1 MNSEICSILR
11 DINIQLQNI
20 NYNLSQLS
28 QNQQQCNNINQ
39 RTCDNNQMFIA
50 AQLPVIEKNNEITD
64 IQLKCMKGELP
75 NGTTQSNK

>member
-1 MNSEICSILR
+1 MNSEVCNILR
-11 DINIQLQNI
+11 EISYTLREINNNLFQLN
-20 NYNLSQLS
+20 
-28 QNQQQCNNINQ
+28 QNQIQCNSINQ
-39 RTCDNNQMFIA
+39 RTCENNQMFIN

>member
-1 MNSEICSILR
+1 MNSEICNILR
-11 DINIQLQNI
+11 EISSTLRDI
-20 NYNLSQLS
+20 NYNLSQLN

-39 RTCDNNQMFIA
+39 RTCDNNQMFIN